1 MMLSLSL
8 TVMNSS
14 LVTNNGE
21 TSSLLFK
28 ERERDIACLHFDFF
42 SMAMIWKISCL
53 LKYMNTYK
61 DALNSLSADSNDA
74 KY

>member
-1 MMLSLSL
+1 MMLLLSL

-21 TSSLLFK
+21 NSGLLSK
-28 ERERDIACLHFDFF
+28 ERERDIACLNFDFF
-42 SMAMIWKISCL
+42 SMAMIWKIRCP

-61 DALNSLSADSNDA
+61 DALTSLSADSNDA